1 MAQAM
6 ASMTGLSQGVL
17 PSRRVGRARAAIRAS
32 AAEGEA
38 VAGRRA
44 VLGLVATGVVGG
56 AFSKAVHA
64 ETVKTIKVGAPPP
77 LSGGLRKCPPACIL
91 RSCRCCWVVFLYP
104 ETSTYFLA
112 DQLYMNVDRLMCINL
127 SVRHA

>member
-6 ASMTGLSQGVL
+6 AAMTGLSQGAL
-17 PSRRVGRARAAIRAS
+17 PRRRVGRARTAIRAS

-56 AFSKAVHA
+56 AFSQAVHA

-77 LSGGLRKCPPACIL
+77 LSGGLRKCLPACIL
-91 RSCRCCWVVFLYP
+91 SSYRCCFTISQGVENNQNLGYTV
-104 ETSTYFLA
+104 A
-112 DQLYMNVDRLMCINL
+112 VKVDTVIG
-127 SVRHA
+127 

>member
-6 ASMTGLSQGVL
+6 AAMTGLSQGAL
-17 PSRRVGRARAAIRAS
+17 PRWRVGRARTAIRVS
-32 AAEGEA
+32 AAEGEAVA

-56 AFSKAVHA
+56 AFSQAVHA

-77 LSGGLRKCPPACIL
+77 LSGGLRKCLPACIL
-91 RSCRCCWVVFLYP
+91 SSYRCCFTISQGVENNQNLGYTV
-104 ETSTYFLA
+104 A
-112 DQLYMNVDRLMCINL
+112 VKVDTVIG
-127 SVRHA
+127 